1 MKFSWISFRV
11 AWPKVL
17 ITGTVLS
24 IIKERHLYS
33 QKTFM
38 VLLKTM
44 KTTKVYPSESSH
56 VHGTYSIDDHALMT
70 IHTCGIFKNH
80 GHLFWEHMS

>member
-1 MKFSWISFRV
+1 
-11 AWPKVL
+11 
-17 ITGTVLS
+17 
-24 IIKERHLYS
+24 
-33 QKTFM
+33 M